1 MPRTLTPELRRAL
14 AARIRYYNELG
25 IYDFYR
31 RETARDCEGSG
42 AAVEAVGSE
51 AGAPQMKV
59 PGAYIEEIAAP
70 PTQPESRE
78 EMSPRKAAAVAVPVA
93 VEENIFEVLAPKPEY
108 GVSDPA
114 KALKIIRE
122 DLGDCTRCPL
132 HKQGRKQIVFG
143 VGNAKA
149 ELMFVGEGPGADED
163 DQGEPFVGRAGQL
176 LNNMIKAMGIER
188 RQVYIANIVKCR
200 PPGNRTPEREEC
212 ETCSPFLMR
221 QIAVIKPKVVVALG
235 AVAAK
240 TLLAMNASMAQLR
253 GRFYDFK
260 PAGVRSNDPN
270 WDGCKLAVTYH
281 PAFLLR
287 DPRQKGEAWKDLQ
300 MVMRELGMKP
310 PWKGAE

>member
-1 MPRTLTPELRRAL
+1 MLSLSAMPRTLDPELRRAL
-14 AARIRYYNELG
+14 AARIHYYNEMG

-31 RETARDCEGSG
+31 RPLLDRAGEAPISVDEGEVMISVN
-42 AAVEAVGSE
+42 AVS
-51 AGAPQMKV
+51 
-59 PGAYIEEIAAP
+59 
-70 PTQPESRE
+70 TNQPESGE
-78 EMSPRKAAAVAVPVA
+78 EMSPRKAAALAMI
-93 VEENIFEVLAPKPEY
+93 EENIFDVITLKPEQS
-108 GVSDPA
+108 VSDPV
-114 KALKIIRE
+114 KALKIIRD
-122 DLGDCTRCPL
+122 DLGDCTRCVL

-143 VGNAKA
+143 VGNPKA

-163 DQGEPFVGRAGQL
+163 AQGEPFVGRAGQL

-188 RQVYIANIVKCR
+188 KQVYIANIVKCR

-212 ETCSPFLMR
+212 DICSPFLMR
-221 QIAVIKPKVVVALG
+221 QIAVIKPKVIVALG

-240 TLLAMNASMAQLR
+240 TLLAMNASMMQLR
-253 GRFYDFK
+253 GRFYEFR

-300 MVMRELGMKP
+300 MVMKELGL
-310 PWKGAE
+310 KGPRKDIG

>member
-1 MPRTLTPELRRAL
+1 MLDPELRRAL
-14 AARIRYYNELG
+14 VARIRYYQEMG

-31 RETARDCEGSG
+31 QPVTESANTLVATAVAEIQTQSG
-42 AAVEAVGSE
+42 D
-51 AGAPQMKV
+51 
-59 PGAYIEEIAAP
+59 
-70 PTQPESRE
+70 
-78 EMSPRKAAAVAVPVA
+78 EMSPRKSAGLRASAVA
-93 VEENIFEVLAPKPEY
+93 EENVFEVIDSKPEY
-108 GVSDPA
+108 SVSDPV

-143 VGNAKA
+143 VGNPKA

-163 DQGEPFVGRAGQL
+163 EQGEPFVGRAGQL
-176 LNNMIKAMGIER
+176 LNNMIKAMGIAREE
-188 RQVYIANIVKCR
+188 VYIANIVKCR

-221 QIAVIKPKVVVALG
+221 QIAVIKPKVIVALG
-235 AVAAK
+235 ATAAK
-240 TLLAMNASMAQLR
+240 TLLAMNSSMAQLR

-260 PAGVRSNDPN
+260 PAGVKSNDPDWN
-270 WDGCKLAVTYH
+270 GCQLAVTYH

-300 MVMRELGMKP
+300 MVMKELGMKAP
-310 PWKGAE
+310 VKGAQ

>member
-1 MPRTLTPELRRAL
+1 MPYVLDPDLRRAF
-14 AARIRYYNELG
+14 AARIRYYNEMG

-31 RETARDCEGSG
+31 RPTDNPDANR
-42 AAVEAVGSE
+42 SE
-51 AGAPQMKV
+51 PSEPVA
-59 PGAYIEEIAAP
+59 EIQSQSPAF
-70 PTQPESRE
+70 QPELRE
-78 EMSPRKAAAVAVPVA
+78 EMSPRKAATVAVPTA
-93 VEENIFEVLAPKPEY
+93 VEDNMFEMIAAKPEQA
-108 GVSDPA
+108 VNDPV

-143 VGNAKA
+143 VGNSTTD
-149 ELMFVGEGPGADED
+149 LMFVGEGPGADED
-163 DQGEPFVGRAGQL
+163 EQGEPFVGRAGQL
-176 LNNMIKAMGIER
+176 LNNMIKAMGITRE
-188 RQVYIANIVKCR
+188 QVYIANIVKCR

-240 TLLAMNASMAQLR
+240 TLLAMSASMAQLR

-270 WDGCKLAVTYH
+270 WNGCKLAVTYH

-300 MVMRELGMKP
+300 MVMKELGLKAP
-310 PWKGAE
+310 KSTN